1 MIVFTP
7 LLMKI
12 GSSFLLLLVACGLS
26 VFTSCTT
33 TQDDA
38 APEGISSDTTGM
50 SRDSIYKWQDRTLRE
65 LAY

>member
-1 MIVFTP
+1 
-7 LLMKI
+7 MKI
-12 GSSFLLLLVACGLS
+12 CSFFLLLVVTCGLS

-33 TQDDA
+33 TQDDS
-38 APEGISSDTTGM
+38 APGGISSDKTGM